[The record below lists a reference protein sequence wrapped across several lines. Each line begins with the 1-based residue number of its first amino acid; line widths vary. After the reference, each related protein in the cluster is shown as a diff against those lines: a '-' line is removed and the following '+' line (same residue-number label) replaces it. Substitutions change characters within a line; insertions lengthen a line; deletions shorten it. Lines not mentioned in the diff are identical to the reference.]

1 MALVFNGKDFRV
13 VALAGGEVGIAGLE
27 LQVDALAAG
36 FAVVV
41 LELDFAI
48 NAPVGVRSGAENLS
62 CLSGN
67 SERMADEDQLTALVV
82 DACCGLLFE
91 HAHTL
96 LELRRGEFLFNQ
108 VP

>member
-1 MALVFNGKDFRV
+1 MTLVLNGEDFRV
-13 VALAGGEVGIAGLE
+13 VTLARGEVGITRLE
-27 LQVDALAAG
+27 LQVEALAAG

-48 NAPVGVRSGAENLS
+48 NAPIGVWDGAENLP

-67 SERMADEDQLTALVV
+67 SERMANQDQFATLVV
-82 DACCGLLFE
+82 DACCSLLLKCT
-91 HAHTL
+91 HPL

-108 VP
+108 I